1 MERLAALPTSLK
13 IELGE
18 KLYGIYVGPG
28 GVPDL
33 DEMGHL
39 RGRPLPSGR
48 GVWDDCGGAYLHR
61 SIILGD
67 RPTPTPDVVMHEV
80 GHALDDIRGAG
91 PALVSDSPVWGA
103 IYEICVPKM
112 VMPVHRSPGPVGRQ
126 EFFADA
132 FACLA
137 GRATVDLLDWLTGDR
152 ELVLLVEAFFRQK
165 FGLVDGW

>member
-1 MERLAALPTSLK
+1 MADLVRRLAALPTFLK
-13 IELGE
+13 AELGE

-39 RGRPLPSGR
+39 RGRQLPSGR

-67 RPTPTPDVVMHEV
+67 RPTPTPDVVLHEV

-91 PALVSDSPVWGA
+91 AGLVSDGPVWDA
-103 IYEICVPKM
+103 IYRICVPKM
-112 VMPVHRSPGPVGRQ
+112 VLPVHRARPDRWGARSSSPT
-126 EFFADA
+126 
-132 FACLA
+132 LS
-137 GRATVDLLDWLTGDR
+137 RAWPGGLRWTCWTG
-152 ELVLLVEAFFRQK
+152 
-165 FGLVDGW
+165 